1 MMFMT
6 AKVDMKKLLL
16 ILAAI
21 AAVIVMIL
29 ALGGGSSD
37 ETQPPNAATN
47 DQRVAYIGS
56 FGWEVANVPAE
67 SGQVRIPD
75 EAGEVFT
82 RYNTLQK
89 SQGFDLSAY
98 AGKNVMRYVY
108 EVENFPSATAPV
120 YATLLVYEDQVIGGD
135 ITDTSATGQIR
146 GFRMPEES

>member
-16 ILAAI
+16 VLAAV

-29 ALGGGSSD
+29 ALAGGNEGD
-37 ETQPPNAATN
+37 TETPNAATN

-56 FGWEVANVPAE
+56 FGWEVANVPTD
-67 SGQVRIPD
+67 SGQVRIPE

-108 EVENFPSATAPV
+108 EIDNYPGATAPV

-135 ITDTSATGQIR
+135 VTDTSANGQIR
-146 GFRMPEES
+146 GFQMPAGS